1 MRTKI
6 YVNGVLVSKKHL
18 VSIMGVD
25 KTEWFINDAKK
36 LYVENII
43 TPDYIISVDGMM
55 QLLSIR
61 FDK

>member
-6 YVNGVLVSKKHL
+6 YVNGILVSKKYL
-18 VSIMGVD
+18 VSIIGVE

-36 LYVENII
+36 LYPKNIV